1 VDVRIGVTQTPR
13 EISLELADDQDRAA
27 LKARIEAALTG
38 AVDVLWL
45 TDKKGRDVGVSAAKI
60 AYIELGAAEGERR
73 IGFGG

>member
-1 VDVRIGVTQTPR
+1 MDVRISVTQTSR
-13 EISLELADDQDRAA
+13 EISLELADDLDRAA
-27 LKARIEAALTG
+27 LKSKIEAALTG

-60 AYIELGAAEGERR
+60 AVVELGAAEGERR